1 MQLKKKLQLFFSLIG
16 LTPILIL
23 TTVIL
28 TQTYYSLFEQTYG
41 HLTSARSMKNEQ
53 LLAYFKDVETDITVL
68 KAEWEAALNEH
79 STTDD
84 WMKLIKHEAVL
95 LDLFVTHNGYYDLF
109 IIDKNGQI
117 IYTQAKESDYQTN
130 LISGPYSTSNLASLY
145 KRVLQQGKT
154 AMVDFAAYEPSNN
167 APAAFIA
174 APVIENG
181 HIAGVVALQLS
192 IDHINKIM
200 QSRQGMGKT
209 GETYLVGPD
218 KRMRSD
224 SYLDP
229 HNHSVKASFAGSI
242 KQNGVE
248 TKASSAALAGLSNT
262 EVIIDYNGNPVLSAY
277 APFRVFDITWA
288 LIAEMDEAEVM
299 EPIYRVL
306 WTCLSVFGVVAV
318 CIAIIAHSLTR
329 SVLLPIGG
337 EPKAMR
343 AIATTI
349 ANGDLRLNETAVTES
364 QTNSVMGAMHIMTQS
379 LRKLITDLHSSI
391 DVLNQ
396 NSQQIDSASQ
406 QSLNANMLLNRNIES
421 IASAIHEMSAS
432 VEEVANNTKFASE
445 LTEQVRNSVSK
456 SNDHMQQSADAMAE
470 LKQKVSSISSAISQT
485 SESSQTIGN
494 VLEVINSIAEQ
505 TNLLALNAAIEAAR
519 AGEQGRGFAVVADEV
534 RNLAQKTQNSTRDIE
549 SMISLLQS
557 HASKANDLMT
567 QSLSV
572 VELSNQTIE
581 ASQQQLNIT
590 LEAAAK
596 LNQLNNEIAV
606 ASTQQ
611 SATAADI
618 NRNMVQISDASLET
632 VNSAKQGQSAS
643 KSLSKVA
650 KTLHDI
656 TGKFRV

>member
-1 MQLKKKLQLFFSLIG
+1 MPLKKKLLLFFSLIG

-23 TTVIL
+23 TSVIL

-53 LLAYFKDVETDITVL
+53 LTAYFKDVETDITIL
-68 KAEWEAALNEH
+68 KAEWEAAINEH
-79 STTDD
+79 TTTHE
-84 WMKLIKHEAVL
+84 WKSLIRHEQSL

-109 IIDKNGQI
+109 IIDRNGQI

-130 LISGPYSTSNLASLY
+130 LISGPYSSSNLASLY
-145 KRVLQQGKT
+145 KRVLREGKT
-154 AMVDFAAYEPSNN
+154 AMIDFAAYAPSNN

-174 APVIENG
+174 APVIEKSE
-181 HIAGVVALQLS
+181 IVGVVALQLS
-192 IDHINKIM
+192 IEHINKIM

-229 HNHSVKASFAGSI
+229 RNHSVLASFAGTI

-248 TKASSAALAGLSNT
+248 TKATNAALSGLTST

-277 APFRVFDITWA
+277 APFKVFDITWA

-299 EPIYRVL
+299 EPIYHVV
-306 WTCLSVFGVVAV
+306 WTCITVFIIVAV
-318 CIAIIAHSLTR
+318 CIGIIAQQLTR
-329 SVLLPIGG
+329 SVLLPLGG

-343 AIATTI
+343 TIVTTI
-349 ANGDLRLNETAVTES
+349 ANGDLRFDDQTVSATQTES
-364 QTNSVMGAMHIMTQS
+364 VMAAMHTMTLS
-379 LRKLITDLHSSI
+379 LRKLIRDLHTSI
-391 DVLNQ
+391 EVLNQ
-396 NSQQIDSASQ
+396 NSTQINASSE
-406 QSLNANMLLNRNIES
+406 QSLTTNMQLNRNIES

-432 VEEVANNTKFASE
+432 VEEVANNTKYASE
-445 LTEQVRNSVSK
+445 LTEQVRLSVDK
-456 SNDHMQQSADAMAE
+456 SNDNMRQSADAMAE
-470 LKQKVSSISSAISQT
+470 LKLKVSSISSAISQT

-549 SMISLLQS
+549 SMISLLQT
-557 HASKANDLMT
+557 HANNANDLMT

-572 VELSNQTIE
+572 VDLSNQTIE

-632 VNSAKQGQSAS
+632 VDSAKQGQSAS
-643 KSLSKVA
+643 KALSKVA